1 MAEFYYSPLC
11 YSSKE
16 KNNIGSLI
24 KKSIEEMRKNGISDD
39 TKRIPLFKDEEEA
52 KHLAVLELAKHQFV
66 TNDDLYG
73 VVTFKEGIDSIL
85 GHYVSIYLSSP
96 SWAIAIIQD
105 TDFIKNY
112 CEVYE

>member
-1 MAEFYYSPLC
+1 MAQLYYSPLC

-16 KNNIGSLI
+16 KENIDNLI
-24 KKSIEEMRKNGISDD
+24 KKSIEDTRKKGIGDG
-39 TKRIPLFKDEEEA
+39 RIPLFKDEEEA

-73 VVTFKEGIDSIL
+73 VVIFKEDKDSIV
-85 GHYVSIYLSSP
+85 GYYIAVYYSS
-96 SWAIAIIQD
+96 SLAIDIIQD

>member
-11 YSSKE
+11 YASKE
-16 KNNIGSLI
+16 KKNINTLI
-24 KKSIEEMRKNGISDD
+24 KKSIEDTRKNGISNG
-39 TKRIPLFKDEEEA
+39 RIPLFKDIEEA

-73 VVTFKEGIDSIL
+73 VVTFTEDTGSML
-85 GHYVSIYLSSP
+85 GHYVAVSFSNELIEM
-96 SWAIAIIQD
+96 IQD